1 MLGPRKATALVLA
14 ATVIAVLCDTLLQGV
29 SWGVNIGILAVII
42 AGMLAWLS
50 KRTPL
55 QLTDSG
61 QKFGVLAM
69 VFALLFSVRDSNAL
83 KIANGVALVFCWG
96 GMLLPMTVGAL
107 KEAYLDN
114 LFLGS
119 LRQLFGLPQQVYALG
134 LKTVDERKESTERPR
149 RGMAILRG
157 LLIAVPLLLVFGG
170 LFASAD
176 AVFRT
181 RAESLFRVDIDF
193 ESLNGHFWTFVLGFM
208 LAGGLLHR
216 LVLNEARSKPPVD
229 RTGKGS
235 RVGIIE
241 IGIVLGSLNL
251 LFASFIA
258 IQFRYLFGA
267 RDLVKATSG
276 LSYSEYARSGF
287 FELVWVAAL
296 ALVVLLGAHAL
307 LKKEG
312 ERDERAFQWLGRGL
326 VGMVFCVVASALIR
340 MKLYTDQFGLTELR
354 VYSTVFMVWLTLA
367 IGWLLFTTLNRR
379 PQRFAFGTMVSGLL
393 VIFGTN
399 WIDPDALIVRT
410 NLAKPGADFAYLA
423 TLSDDAVLAL
433 RQMGDTVPSVHREE
447 TDALIKRR
455 RAGVADSDWRE
466 MNLSRSLLLR

>member
-29 SWGVNIGILAVII
+29 SWGVNIGILAVIV

-96 GMLLPMTVGAL
+96 GMLLPMTIGSL
-107 KEAYLDN
+107 KEAYLNN
-114 LFLGS
+114 LVLGA

-134 LKTVDERKESTERPR
+134 RKTVDERKETAEPSR
-149 RGMAILRG
+149 RGLSVLRG
-157 LLIAVPLLLVFGG
+157 LLLAVPLVLLFGG

-176 AVFRT
+176 AVFRS
-181 RAESLFRVDIDF
+181 RVESLFRFDIDI
-193 ESLNGHFWTFVLGFM
+193 ESLNGHFWTLLFGFTI
-208 LAGGLLHR
+208 AGGLLHR
-216 LVLNEARSKPPVD
+216 LILSESRSTPPLV
-229 RTGKGS
+229 RRALGGK
-235 RVGIIE
+235 VGIIE

-251 LFASFIA
+251 LFASFLA

-267 RDLVKATSG
+267 RDMVNATSG

-287 FELVWVAAL
+287 FQLVWVAAL
-296 ALVVLLGAHAL
+296 ALVVLLGADAL

-312 ERDERAFQWLGRGL
+312 EREVTAYQWMGRGL
-326 VGMVFCVVASALIR
+326 VGMVFCVVASALLR

-354 VYSTVFMVWLTLA
+354 VYSTVFMVWLTMAL
-367 IGWLLFTTLNRR
+367 GWLLFTTLNRR
-379 PQRFAFGTMVSGLL
+379 PQRFAFGTMMSGL
-393 VIFGTN
+393 VMIFATN

-410 NLAKPGADFAYLA
+410 NLSKPGADFAYLA
-423 TLSDDAVLAL
+423 TLSDDAILAL
-433 RQMGDTVPSVHREE
+433 RQMGDAVPAAHRDE

-455 RAGVADSDWRE
+455 RAGVAGSDWRE
-466 MNLSRSLLLR
+466 MNLSRSLLIR

>member
-29 SWGVNIGILAVII
+29 SWGVNIGILTVIV
-42 AGMLAWLS
+42 AGLIAWLS

-61 QKFGVLAM
+61 QKFGALAI

-83 KIANGVALVFCWG
+83 KIANGLALVLCWG
-96 GMLLPMTVGAL
+96 GMLLPLTVGRL
-107 KEAYLDN
+107 KEAYLGN
-114 LFLGS
+114 LLLGS
-119 LRQLFGLPQQVYALG
+119 IRQLFGLPKEVFDLG
-134 LKTVDERKESTERPR
+134 RKTVAERKEVTGNSQ
-149 RGMAILRG
+149 RGKSILRG

-176 AVFRT
+176 AIFRS
-181 RAESLFRVDIDF
+181 RAASLLSIDLDA
-193 ESLNGHFWTFVLGFM
+193 ESLNGHFWTLLFGFM
-208 LAGGLLHR
+208 MAGGLLHR
-216 LVLNEARSKPPVD
+216 LILTEARSNMAVD
-229 RTGKGS
+229 RLVKGNS
-235 RVGIIE
+235 VGMIE
-241 IGIVLGSLNL
+241 VGIVLGSLNL

-267 RDLVKATSG
+267 ESMVKATTG

-296 ALVVLLGAHAL
+296 ALGVLLGAEAL

-312 ERDERAFQWLGRGL
+312 EREVKIYQWMGRGL
-326 VGMVFCVVASALIR
+326 VAMVFCVVGSAVLR

-354 VYSTVFMVWLTLA
+354 VYSTVFMIWLTLA
-367 IGWLLFTTLNRR
+367 LGWLLFTTLNRR
-379 PQRFAFGTMVSGLL
+379 PQRFAFGTMLSGLM

-410 NLAKPGADFAYLA
+410 NLSKPGTDFAYLA

-433 RQMGDTVPSVHREE
+433 RRMGDTVPAVHREE